1 MVTATVERREQQSNL
16 DNFWNKTSLKS
27 SEIKFMLYIQIEI
40 MLLLLLRPDA
50 ILFLMATYEAG
61 MRMSCAN
68 LLQMEN

>member
-1 MVTATVERREQQSNL
+1 MVTVERREQQSNL

-50 ILFLMATYEAG
+50 KLFLMATYEAG
-61 MRMSCAN
+61 MLMSCAN